1 MSAVRLSCMM
11 LSRSAYCTTGGDI
24 MHRIGQK
31 TTLQERVTIGK
42 LATAGRT
49 DAQIA
54 AKLVCSVWTV
64 RKWRR
69 IFVHQGRAGFKNRMG
84 RPAPG
89 PLGTVSLDWQT
100 AIRHLREA

>member
-1 MSAVRLSCMM
+1 
-11 LSRSAYCTTGGDI
+11 

-54 AKLVCSVWTV
+54 AKLDCSVWTV

-69 IFVHQGRAGFKNRMG
+69 IFEQQGRPGFKHRMG
-84 RPAPG
+84 RPATG
-89 PLGTVSLDWQT
+89 PLGSTRRSYWLPFTD
-100 AIRHLREA
+100 H